1 MISLQ
6 SKVISCTLA
15 EEFRLPRVGRLATT
29 AGRSQRPRGGT
40 PGPPFHTECLRR
52 DRGDRRRKH
61 REDSERVG

>member
-15 EEFRLPRVGRLATT
+15 EESSLAPC
-29 AGRSQRPRGGT
+29 GPIGDHRRRSQRPRGGT